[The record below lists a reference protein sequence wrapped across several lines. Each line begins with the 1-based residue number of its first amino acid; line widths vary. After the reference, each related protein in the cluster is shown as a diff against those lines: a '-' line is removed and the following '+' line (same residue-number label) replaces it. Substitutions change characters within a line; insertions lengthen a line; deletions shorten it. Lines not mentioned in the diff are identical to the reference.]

1 MVITTSSGKMK
12 KPLLNIIQS
21 KMSKKLDI
29 RQVKEWLPQINNPLL
44 IAGPCSLE
52 TEEQTLTTAKLL
64 SKDHRVF
71 MFRGGLWKPRT
82 RPGSFEGIG
91 SVGLTWLRRVKEET
105 GLPVCTEV
113 ANTQHTEEALK
124 SGIDAVWIGARST
137 ASPFVVQE
145 IAEALNGTDTTV
157 LIKNPVN
164 PDIQLWIGAIERINR
179 AGIRNIVA
187 IHRGFTPFMETKY
200 RNYPNWQTVIELKRL
215 LPEVPVICDPSH
227 IGGKREFLY
236 EIAQKA
242 FDMGLDGLMI
252 ESHVNPE
259 SALSDKEQQL
269 TPSELGKLLDK
280 LVIRH
285 QSANNPLFE
294 NKLEMLRSRIDSLD
308 SELLEVLSS
317 RMDIVREIGKYKK
330 ENNVTAL
337 QINRWAQLM
346 EDRVKLGQKLNLNK
360 TFTQILFQL
369 IHEDSVR
376 MQTEIMDNHTED

>member
-1 MVITTSSGKMK
+1 
-12 KPLLNIIQS
+12 
-21 KMSKKLDI
+21 MSKKLDI

-91 SVGLTWLRRVKEET
+91 SVGLTWLKRVKEET